1 MSRVNTDTV
10 SIAVLAKAP
19 IPGRVKTRL
28 AMLLG
33 SEGAATLHARL
44 VAHTVETAV
53 AAATGPVT
61 LWATDERDALF
72 RDLAQRFSL
81 TVARQP
87 EGDLG
92 VRMHAAFA
100 QANAPTL
107 VIGSDCAALTPA
119 HLRDAAEV
127 LRGGSDVVVCPAED
141 GGYVL
146 IGLMRPVPELF
157 SGMTWS
163 TDTVMVE
170 TRNRL
175 RHLGLS
181 WREPIQLWDVDR
193 PTDVRR
199 MRREGMT
206 ELLAGI
212 DKRTASSEWGMG
224 NGE

>member
-1 MSRVNTDTV
+1 MATSRVSADTV
-10 SIAVLAKAP
+10 GTAILAKAP

-44 VAHTVETAV
+44 VARTVGTAV
-53 AAATGPVT
+53 AAALGPVT
-61 LWATDERDALF
+61 LWATDERDPLF
-72 RDLAQRFSL
+72 QDLAQRFSL
-81 TVARQP
+81 ILARQP

-92 VRMHAAFA
+92 ARMHAAFA
-100 QANAPTL
+100 RANAPTL
-107 VIGSDCAALTPA
+107 VIGSDCAALTSA
-119 HLRDAAEV
+119 HLRDAAEA
-127 LRGGSDVVVCPAED
+127 LRGGSDAVVCPADD

-146 IGLMRPVPELF
+146 IGLVRPVPELF

-175 RHLGLS
+175 SHLGLS

-212 DKRTASSEWGMG
+212 DKRA
-224 NGE
+224 

>member
-1 MSRVNTDTV
+1 MATSRVSADTV
-10 SIAVLAKAP
+10 GTAILAKAP

-33 SEGAATLHARL
+33 SQGAATLHARL
-44 VAHTVETAV
+44 VARTVETAV
-53 AAATGPVT
+53 AAALGPVT
-61 LWATDERDALF
+61 LWATDERDPLF
-72 RDLAQRFSL
+72 QDLAQRFSL
-81 TVARQP
+81 ILARQP

-92 VRMHAAFA
+92 ARMHAAFA
-100 QANAPTL
+100 RANAPTL
-107 VIGSDCAALTPA
+107 VSGSDA
-119 HLRDAAEV
+119 
-127 LRGGSDVVVCPAED
+127 VVCPADD

-146 IGLMRPVPELF
+146 IGLVRPVPELF

-175 RHLGLS
+175 SHLGLS

-212 DKRTASSEWGMG
+212 DKRA
-224 NGE
+224 

>member
-1 MSRVNTDTV
+1 MSPV
-10 SIAVLAKAP
+10 SVDFVAVAILAKTP

-44 VAHTVETAV
+44 VTRTVETAM

-61 LWATDERDALF
+61 LWVTPDDQHPVF
-72 RDLAQRFSL
+72 QDLAQRFSL
-81 TVARQP
+81 NIVRQP

-92 VRMHAAFA
+92 ARMHAAFV

-107 VIGSDCAALTPA
+107 VIGSDCPALTPA

-127 LRGGSDVVVCPAED
+127 LRSGSEVVVFPAED

-157 SGMTWS
+157 NGMTWS

-170 TRNRL
+170 TRNRM

-181 WREPIQLWDVDR
+181 WREPAQLWDVDR
-193 PTDVRR
+193 ATDVRR
-199 MRREGMT
+199 MRRDGMAD
-206 ELLAGI
+206 LLAGI
-212 DKRTASSEWGMG
+212 DKRA
-224 NGE
+224 

>member
-1 MSRVNTDTV
+1 
-10 SIAVLAKAP
+10 
-19 IPGRVKTRL
+19 
-28 AMLLG
+28 MLLG
-33 SEGAATLHARL
+33 SEGAATLHARM
-44 VAHTVETAV
+44 VARTVETA
-53 AAATGPVT
+53 AAAAIGPVT
-61 LWATDERDALF
+61 LWVTPDEQHPLF
-72 RDLAQRFSL
+72 QDLAQKYPV
-81 TVARQP
+81 TIARQP

-92 VRMHAAFA
+92 ARMLAVFA

-107 VIGSDCAALTPA
+107 VIGSDCPALTPA

-127 LRGGSDVVVCPAED
+127 LRSGSEVVVFPAED

-181 WREPIQLWDVDR
+181 WREPVQLWDVDR
-193 PTDVRR
+193 
-199 MRREGMT
+199 
-206 ELLAGI
+206 A
-212 DKRTASSEWGMG
+212 
-224 NGE
+224 

>member
-1 MSRVNTDTV
+1 MSPV
-10 SIAVLAKAP
+10 SVDLAGIAILAKAP

-44 VAHTVETAV
+44 VTRTVETAV
-53 AAATGPVT
+53 AAAVGPVT
-61 LWATDERDALF
+61 MWATPDERHSLF
-72 RDLAQRFSL
+72 LDLAQQFPL
-81 TVARQP
+81 EIARQP

-92 VRMHAAFA
+92 ARMHMAFTH
-100 QANAPTL
+100 ANAPTL
-107 VIGSDCAALTPA
+107 VIGSDCAVLTPA

-127 LRGGSDVVVCPAED
+127 LRSGSDAVVIPAED

-146 IGLMRPVPELF
+146 IGLTRPVPELF
-157 SGMTWS
+157 TGMTWS

-181 WREPIQLWDVDR
+181 WREPAQLWDVDR

-199 MRREGMT
+199 MRHDGMT

-212 DKRTASSEWGMG
+212 DRRA
-224 NGE
+224 